1 LTSTV
6 IFQEK
11 QQKKLSAPDPD
22 CPKGMKLMPEDERLS
37 TLDSLQTSKTECLR
51 LLTKLP
57 FVLDTISSKKK
68 QEVYENKLKE
78 IENAISIFKRPK
90 VFIKKD

>member
-1 LTSTV
+1 
-6 IFQEK
+6 
-11 QQKKLSAPDPD
+11 LSAPDPD

-37 TLDSLQTSKTECLR
+37 TLESLQASKTECLR